1 MCIRHKTEE
10 RFSDPCLYHSFYASY
25 TKLDKGSVNLIFI
38 TVFKPHTHKLYI
50 LRHCTNI
57 VYLSRQYQN
66 RSGPSWPCSYG
77 SWIYNYLCN
86 RCPSPLMLWV
96 RIPFRERCTPLCD
109 QVCQWLAAGRW
120 FSLITPVSSTNK
132 TDHHDITEILLK
144 VALNTTKPKYL
155 NRSCICD
162 SKCFW

>member
-86 RCPSPLMLWV
+86 RCPSPLKFQV
-96 RIPFRERCTPLCD
+96 RILLMRDIFDTTLCD
-109 QVCQWLAAGRW
+109 KRFFPGTL
-120 FSLITPVSSTNK
+120 VSSTNK
-132 TDHHDITEILLK
+132 ADLQDITEI
-144 VALNTTKPKYL
+144 Y
-155 NRSCICD
+155 
-162 SKCFW
+162 